1 MTKKSCQREKNGN
14 KTGKQ
19 DKVLSHIK
27 KISGFSCGDYLK
39 NFVQACKEKNRHVPR
54 SKYQPFKPDI
64 LYWGQ

>member
-1 MTKKSCQREKNGN
+1 MKNLPEVPES
-14 KTGKQ
+14 T
-19 DKVLSHIK
+19 SY
-27 KISGFSCGDYLK
+27 YLK